1 MVLMESERRSKTV
14 LACESTAR
22 VLCSEPVGIL
32 ARLLPGQRFPTYEVL
47 RGLADGTKAV
57 YALGGS
63 MSWRVARVDA
73 T

>member
-1 MVLMESERRSKTV
+1 MSVYLTRSANFPCDLHKTT
-14 LACESTAR
+14 LQ
-22 VLCSEPVGIL
+22 PWGFGM
-32 ARLLPGQRFPTYEVL
+32 ARLLPGRRSPTYEVL

-57 YALGGS
+57 YTLGGS